1 MYFCAFSCIA
11 VFMRFHSLLFY
22 AFSCIFMHFHGLLL
36 CIFVDFDSFSWI
48 LIHFHAFLCIFTRF
62 CLYALSSSRN
72 FQCVIVSPAIFS
84 THHPFGAFFPCIAV
98 GFLCSRPRSKELW
111 LEERPAAGCLGV
123 LGIKSPVCIPKG
135 GLGKAGRVLL
145 RLLPKYPI
153 LGKKWGIGG
162 LQQQL
167 PGLTRR

>member
-1 MYFCAFSCIA
+1 M
-11 VFMRFHSLLFY
+11 HFY
-22 AFSCIFMHFHGLLL
+22 AFSRVFVYMHCRLHAIFHTWLFLLQ
-36 CIFVDFDSFSWI
+36 F
-48 LIHFHAFLCIFTRF
+48 
-62 CLYALSSSRN
+62 
-72 FQCVIVSPAIFS
+72 FS
-84 THHPFGAFFPCIAV
+84 THRPFGAFFSCIAV
-98 GFLCSRPRSKELW
+98 GFLRRRPRSKELW

-135 GLGKAGRVLL
+135 GLGKAGRGLL

-153 LGKKWGIGG
+153 LGKKWDIGG